1 MVYLGMVK
9 DNSYSNKKN
18 NFVKLFSLRKIRTA
32 LHEIVSLNHA
42 KIAFSLILILA
53 VRLPA
58 FTQKLTPTIS
68 YSKNT
73 LALNERFYITI
84 TTYNEELKTA
94 TPFPEVSGFVKK
106 IIKKTSSIE
115 DNLGELTSTFSSIQE
130 YAPMREGRYT
140 LPTFTIVINSQN
152 IKAKTINITVG
163 PANNQITNPNTEDE
177 LDNIEVKEPSIP
189 EPDFIPDTRSKESPF
204 LNVSVSNK
212 SVFRGEGFTLRF
224 SLLVPNN
231 FVDDI
236 QFYELDAQINELLK
250 KLRPAN
256 CWEQDFGLEQ
266 VMEYKTKVGRKAYTE
281 YRIYQGTF
289 YPLNAQK
296 IIIPALVLKML
307 VQKERGKTVA
317 GLPLLVTSNPIFS
330 SEAVEIDVKELP
342 PHPLRDVVPSGVY
355 RMSEQISKNNIKTG
369 QAVKYHFTVKGTGNP
384 SALRLQETPPNSS
397 IEVFPPYVLQ
407 KMSNSGVLV
416 VASKEF
422 RYQIMP
428 REPGKQPLENL
439 FQFIFFN
446 TKKEK
451 YDTLKSNIVLLCTGK
466 SLGAATAGKNKESSF
481 YDLASE
487 SVSNTINQNHSV
499 DSYKLYLNIGLAL
512 LFVAGIGVIFWRV

>member
-9 DNSYSNKKN
+9 DNSISDKKN
-18 NFVKLFSLRKIRTA
+18 NFVEQIFLGKKKSVF
-32 LHEIVSLNHA
+32 HEILSLNHD
-42 KIAFSLILILA
+42 KLAFFLILLIGI
-53 VRLPA
+53 RLPA
-58 FTQKLTPTIS
+58 FAQKLSPTINF
-68 YSKNT
+68 SKNT
-73 LALNERFYITI
+73 LALNERFYITL
-84 TTYNEELKTA
+84 TTYNEELKTSTA
-94 TPFPEVSGFVKK
+94 FPEIPGFLKK
-106 IIKKTSSIE
+106 KVKKTSSVE
-115 DNLGELTSTFSSIQE
+115 DNLGELTSTYSSIQE

-140 LPTFTIVINSQN
+140 LPTFTITINSQV
-152 IKAKTINITVG
+152 IKGKTINITVG
-163 PANNQITNPNTEDE
+163 PANNQIVNPDAEDE
-177 LDNIEVKEPSIP
+177 LDNIEVEEPSIP

-212 SVFRGEGFTLRF
+212 SVFRGQGFTLRF

-266 VMEYKTKVGRKAYTE
+266 VMEYKTKIGRKRYTE

-296 IIIPALVLKML
+296 ITIPALALKML
-307 VQKERGKTVA
+307 VQKERGRTTS
-317 GLPLLVTSNPIFS
+317 GLPLLVTSYPVYN
-330 SEAVEIDVKELP
+330 SETIEIEVKELP
-342 PHPLRDVVPSGVY
+342 NHPLREVVPSGVY
-355 RMSEQISKNNIKTG
+355 RMKEQISKNNIKTG
-369 QAVKYHFTVKGTGNP
+369 QAVKYYFTVKGTGNP

-407 KMSNSGVLV
+407 KISNSGVLV

-428 REPGKQPLENL
+428 REPGKQPLGNI

-466 SLGAATAGKNKESSF
+466 SLGAATTSKNKESSF
-481 YDLASE
+481 YDWASE
-487 SVSNTINQNHSV
+487 SVSNSLNENHTI

-512 LFVAGIGVIFWRV
+512 LFVAGIGVIFWKV